1 MSPQS
6 ADAVDAAARIAC
18 YFLQTQQL
26 DPKRAERRFWSVV
39 KRTVYEIKKS
49 ESERARAL
57 STGTARKSYRYDS
70 WLENRYPLDV
80 EAI

>member
-6 ADAVDAAARIAC
+6 GNAVDAAARIAC
-18 YFLQTQQL
+18 YFLKSKRV
-26 DPKRAERRFWSVV
+26 DSKRAERRFWSIVR
-39 KRTVYEIKKS
+39 RTAYEIKQR

-80 EAI
+80 EVL